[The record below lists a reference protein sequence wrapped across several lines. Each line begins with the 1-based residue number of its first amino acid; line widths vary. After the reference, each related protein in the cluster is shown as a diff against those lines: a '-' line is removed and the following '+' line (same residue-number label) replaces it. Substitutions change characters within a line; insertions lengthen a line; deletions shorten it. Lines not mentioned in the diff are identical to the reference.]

1 MSNTEFLNYIDIGR
15 FKCFSQLRVDKLER
29 VNLIGGDN
37 NIGKTAFLEICY
49 INSFAEDVSGL
60 FTALT
65 NITNF
70 RTYPSLKLQQDR
82 SGDRQASVDRKK
94 IERVQN
100 FSSHSNLRD
109 VTFTVMK
116 ENLQTAFTGC
126 LNTEE
131 YNIDADTLKFEDAA
145 SPIDSLRRINFLSPR
160 KLPNVE
166 LAELFDVIQLK
177 NKEEDLYKSINFFDP
192 RVTQFKI
199 ISSIPSCYIVSENQY
214 DPLNSFGEGMSR
226 FIAILCALWASENGQ
241 LFLDEVE
248 NGIHYTKYEK
258 LWELIFTT
266 SRDANCQVFA
276 TTHSKECIEAFN
288 RIQFETQFKE
298 AAEQTAYFA
307 FARNVK
313 NKTIF
318 VSKRDK
324 ERLHYATENN
334 MRFRGE

>member
-1 MSNTEFLNYIDIGR
+1 MSNRGFLNYIDIGR

-82 SGDRQASVDRKK
+82 SGARQASVDRKK

-126 LNTEE
+126 LNTEK
-131 YNIDADTLKFEDAA
+131 YNIDLTF
-145 SPIDSLRRINFLSPR
+145 
-160 KLPNVE
+160 
-166 LAELFDVIQLK
+166 
-177 NKEEDLYKSINFFDP
+177 
-192 RVTQFKI
+192 
-199 ISSIPSCYIVSENQY
+199 
-214 DPLNSFGEGMSR
+214 
-226 FIAILCALWASENGQ
+226 
-241 LFLDEVE
+241 
-248 NGIHYTKYEK
+248 
-258 LWELIFTT
+258 
-266 SRDANCQVFA
+266 
-276 TTHSKECIEAFN
+276 
-288 RIQFETQFKE
+288 
-298 AAEQTAYFA
+298 
-307 FARNVK
+307 
-313 NKTIF
+313 
-318 VSKRDK
+318 
-324 ERLHYATENN
+324 RLL
-334 MRFRGE
+334 